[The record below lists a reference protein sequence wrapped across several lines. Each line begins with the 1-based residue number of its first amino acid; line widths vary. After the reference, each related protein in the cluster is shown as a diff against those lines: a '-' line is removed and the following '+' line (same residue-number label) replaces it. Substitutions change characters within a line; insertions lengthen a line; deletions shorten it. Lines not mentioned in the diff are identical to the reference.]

1 MSCEKW
7 RTQIALYVEGDVSPR
22 KNSQVEKHLGTCP
35 SCRRF
40 AGELSQSQ
48 AVLKSL
54 GYEAID
60 DRVFKAVQDR
70 VMDQLAS
77 GRIQAPSTVAPS
89 LRRNWRWVGAMT
101 MGLLLLLGGL
111 AFWKSSRE
119 TRPVS
124 NGRLAGPAVHLEKN
138 SYGHAA
144 TQVGNRTTVNT
155 QEFARVQT
163 VTEKAGAV
171 QKYRPGKMLR
181 KPPDRSRES
190 TVCMAEKLSSED
202 ERLVGFQPEE
212 GKASLEV
219 AQAESQE
226 VKIGIDPEVTVPEP
240 LVIKL
245 VTDDPEIVIVWL
257 ADQNGGLTK

>member
-1 MSCEKW
+1 MSCENW
-7 RTQIALYVEGDVSPR
+7 RKQIALYIEGDVSR
-22 KNSQVEKHLGTCP
+22 QKSNQVEKHLDTCP

-40 AGELSQSQ
+40 TRELSQSQ

-54 GYEAID
+54 GHEAVDDSLFEAI
-60 DRVFKAVQDR
+60 QDR

-89 LRRNWRWVGAMT
+89 FWRNWRWAGAMT

-119 TRPVS
+119 TQPAS
-124 NGRLAGPAVHLEKN
+124 NGRLAGGAAHSEKGSN
-138 SYGHAA
+138 GQTA
-144 TQVGNRTTVNT
+144 TQVGHRATVNS

-163 VTEKAGAV
+163 VAEKAGAV
-171 QKYRPGKMLR
+171 QKHRLGKMLR

-190 TVCMAEKLSSED
+190 TVSKAEKLSSED
-202 ERLVGFQPEE
+202 GRPVGSQPEE

-219 AQAESQE
+219 AQAVSQE
-226 VKIGIDPEVTVPEP
+226 VKTGINPEVIVPEP

-257 ADQNGGLTK
+257 VDQNGGLRQ